1 MSPAPDLA
9 ALLASRICHDLISPI
24 GAISNGLELLSM
36 SEGNAKGPEMTLIG
50 DSVTQANARIC
61 LFRIAF
67 GIAASGQV
75 TGRRELVS
83 ILSDLT
89 VGLRLRV
96 DWDIPDEVSR
106 AEAKLAILC
115 LMCLETAMPFG
126 GQIRIVARQGAWQVA
141 GDSMKL
147 RVDPDLWRAFAD
159 GTLQVSAPAQVQFGF
174 AREQARR
181 MGRALAVEQGRDR
194 LSLSF

>member
-1 MSPAPDLA
+1 MPPVPDLA

-36 SEGNAKGPEMTLIG
+36 SDGATKGPEITLIG

-67 GIAASGQV
+67 GTASSDQV
-75 TGRRELVS
+75 IGRRELVS

-96 DWDIPDEVSR
+96 DWDIPDEVAR

-115 LMCLETAMPFG
+115 LMCVETALPFG
-126 GQIRIVARQGAWQVA
+126 GRILIAARQGAWQIT

-159 GTLQVSAPAQVQFGF
+159 GTLQISAPAQVQFGF

-181 MGRALAVEQGRDR
+181 MGRSLSVTQGRDS